1 MNMNRY
7 KSIILLI
14 TISIF
19 SLPNWA
25 QEKEVFEKIS
35 TEITDNLKS
44 YEVLYKHLH
53 QNPELSFME
62 FETSKRMAQEL
73 STLGFEVTT
82 NFGGNSVVG
91 VYKNGKGK
99 TLLLRTDM
107 DALPILEKTGFIFAS
122 KVRAK
127 DNTGK
132 ELPVMHACGHDVHM
146 TVWVG
151 VANTLVK
158 LKNYW
163 KGTLIMIAQQA
174 EEKSDG
180 ANAMIDAGLFIKF
193 PVPDYGLAFHV
204 NPSLESGTV
213 GYCQGAAFAGV
224 NSVDIKIFGIGG
236 HGAYPHTTIDP
247 VVLASRTVLALQ
259 TIVSRE
265 INPLKSAVVT
275 VGSIHGGTQYNII
288 PDEVKLQLTLRF
300 YKDEV
305 YYQTVESI
313 KRITRGIAVSAGL
326 PEEKYPEI
334 FIPDQFTPPVYN
346 DPALTNRVADIF
358 RESLGERNVIMVEP
372 TMAGEDFGN
381 YGRTLEKV
389 PVFMFWVGT
398 VSHEDYINNKEKGTS
413 LPPLHS
419 PQFAPD
425 YSKTIITGIKAM
437 SSAAIRLLNGN

>member
-1 MNMNRY
+1 MQVFHLSQKDAFCRQNFLLSRSNRWCSSRPDDAVVRLNDKVGQERAVGRVSFIY
-7 KSIILLI
+7 YLNKYMSIILLN

-25 QEKEVFEKIS
+25 QEKDVFEEIS
-35 TEITDNLKS
+35 AEITDHLKS

-62 FETSKRMAQEL
+62 FETARRMAQEL

-107 DALPILEKTGFIFAS
+107 DALPILEKTGFIFTS

-163 KGTLIMIAQQA
+163 KGT
-174 EEKSDG
+174 D
-180 ANAMIDAGLFIKF
+180 
-193 PVPDYGLAFHV
+193 
-204 NPSLESGTV
+204 
-213 GYCQGAAFAGV
+213 
-224 NSVDIKIFGIGG
+224 
-236 HGAYPHTTIDP
+236 
-247 VVLASRTVLALQ
+247 
-259 TIVSRE
+259 
-265 INPLKSAVVT
+265 
-275 VGSIHGGTQYNII
+275 
-288 PDEVKLQLTLRF
+288 
-300 YKDEV
+300 
-305 YYQTVESI
+305 
-313 KRITRGIAVSAGL
+313 
-326 PEEKYPEI
+326 
-334 FIPDQFTPPVYN
+334 
-346 DPALTNRVADIF
+346 
-358 RESLGERNVIMVEP
+358 
-372 TMAGEDFGN
+372 
-381 YGRTLEKV
+381 
-389 PVFMFWVGT
+389 
-398 VSHEDYINNKEKGTS
+398 

-419 PQFAPD
+419 PKFVPD
-425 YSKTIITGIKAM
+425 YSKTIKTGIKAM

>member
-1 MNMNRY
+1 MNKY
-7 KSIILLI
+7 LSIILILLI
-14 TISIF
+14 DIWSQLTS
-19 SLPNWA
+19 A
-25 QEKEVFEKIS
+25 QEKELLQEIS
-35 TEITDNLKS
+35 AEINRNFKS
-44 YEVLYKHLH
+44 FEVLYKHLH
-53 QNPELSFME
+53 KNPELSFME

-73 STLGFEVTT
+73 SALGFEVTT

-91 VYKNGKGK
+91 VYRNGEGK

-174 EEKSDG
+174 EEKSGG
-180 ANAMIDAGLFIKF
+180 ANAMIDAGLFTKF

-213 GYCQGAAFAGV
+213 GYCPGAAFAGV

-300 YKDEV
+300 YKYEV

-326 PEEKYPEI
+326 PEDKYPEI

-358 RESLGERNVIMVEP
+358 RESLGKRNVIMVEP

-381 YGRTLEKV
+381 YGRTAEKV
-389 PVFMFWVGT
+389 PVFMFWLGT
-398 VSHEDYINNKEKGTS
+398 VSHENFVNSMGKGMD

-419 PQFAPD
+419 PHFAPD
-425 YSKTIITGIKAM
+425 YSKTIKTGIKAM